1 MAQMGSRIEADTS
14 SKRPGETW
22 KGVSNESGG
31 AIQADRSAE
40 CRQNSCWRRSKP
52 VTVNPIELVEV

>member
-1 MAQMGSRIEADTS
+1 MARMGSRIEADTS

-31 AIQADRSAE
+31 AIQADQPNAGRIVVGDGENLLQST
-40 CRQNSCWRRSKP
+40 QSS
-52 VTVNPIELVEV
+52 